1 MPMTGSQIAKGGF
14 ENEQDVAIKFN
25 NWKEDKDAQCWL
37 KIMMYDLNEIESVH
51 AEKIGQKG
59 FKSDINVVIKI
70 NLKKKQLE
78 TVENIQVKL
87 VSSNNRGFNQV
98 EKRKVDFYTEQWHLT
113 PQIKKLL
120 KLYDGEISPRKN
132 GRSSKRMFVDEFS
145 EKEQTELKDFLQKHF
160 VMIISDII
168 RGRGRFA
175 AEWTLVINKFKD
187 TYKWKLLAV
196 NEAISIYAGDGK
208 VSFTPYGNIKLGL
221 ITLQRK
227 GGDRGMDS
235 ANMLQF
241 KVNPLD
247 LFDE

>member
-14 ENEQDVAIKFN
+14 ENEQEVANKFN

-37 KIMMYDLNEIESVH
+37 KIMMYELNEIESVH

-70 NLKKKQLE
+70 HIKKKQLE

-87 VSSNNRGFNQV
+87 VSSNTSGFNQI

-113 PQIKKLL
+113 PKIKQLL
-120 KLYDGEISPRKN
+120 KLYDGELPPRKK
-132 GRSSKRMFVDEFS
+132 GRSTKRMYVDEFTK
-145 EKEQTELKDFLQKHF
+145 EEQTELKSFFQKHF
-160 VMIISDII
+160 VMIISDVI

-175 AEWTLVINKFKD
+175 AEWTLVINKYED
-187 TYKWKLLAV
+187 TYRWKLLAV
-196 NEAISIYAGDGK
+196 NEAISIYAGNCM
-208 VSFTPYGNIKLGL
+208 VTFTSNGNIKLGL

-227 GGDRGMDS
+227 GGDGGKDS

-241 KVNPLD
+241 KVNPLK
-247 LFDE
+247 LFD

>member
-113 PQIKKLL
+113 PKIKQLLKKLL
-120 KLYDGEISPRKN
+120 Y
-132 GRSSKRMFVDEFS
+132 
-145 EKEQTELKDFLQKHF
+145 
-160 VMIISDII
+160 
-168 RGRGRFA
+168 
-175 AEWTLVINKFKD
+175 
-187 TYKWKLLAV
+187 
-196 NEAISIYAGDGK
+196 
-208 VSFTPYGNIKLGL
+208 
-221 ITLQRK
+221 
-227 GGDRGMDS
+227 
-235 ANMLQF
+235 
-241 KVNPLD
+241 
-247 LFDE
+247 